1 VHTTRTEEGGPFR
14 KLNVIFESGDVSGE
28 RFKDFLARKL
38 EGVNV
43 EEIVESDKPFERTY
57 DPGHPEAD
65 KDGYVTFPNVNVVE
79 GNDRY
84 DVRNEIVRSEHQT

>member
-1 VHTTRTEEGGPFR
+1 MFDVLKISASGLRAQRVRMETIATNLANVHTTRTEEGGPFR

-57 DPGHPEAD
+57 DPGHPRRIRT
-65 KDGYVTFPNVNVVE
+65 GM
-79 GNDRY
+79 
-84 DVRNEIVRSEHQT
+84 